1 MNYFGSTENF
11 KSHYSQHKSTFTNRL
26 TAHTIL
32 SSYVWKLKDANIP
45 FENKWSIIKKGH
57 AFSSSSKACDLCLT
71 EKLVILTENQQN
83 MLNKR
88 DELLETCRHRRK
100 HLLVSSKPPILD
112 TGQQKNPYLDIK
124 NGKEPKR
131 IFLPTP

>member
-11 KSHYSQHKSTFTNRL
+11 KSRYSQHKSSFKNRPA
-26 TAHTIL
+26 AHTTL
-32 SSYVWKLKDANIP
+32 SSYIWKLKDENIQ
-45 FENKWSIIKKGH
+45 FQVKWSIIKKGH
-57 AFSSSSKACDLCLT
+57 AFSSGSKACNLCLT

-100 HLLVSSKPPILD
+100 HLLVSSKPPVVD
-112 TGQQKNPYLDIK
+112 TGQ
-124 NGKEPKR
+124 
-131 IFLPTP
+131 